1 MSDAPRGLPGGFGL
15 WAGFPLPD
23 ALVVSNEPAEP
34 AGRLGAQRA
43 AGADYV
49 VAQLRPPSPTADV
62 PERIAVWLE
71 P

>member
-1 MSDAPRGLPGGFGL
+1 MSDAPRGLSGGFGL

-43 AGADYV
+43 VGTDHV
-49 VAQLRPPSPTADV
+49 VAQLHPPSPTGDV
-62 PERIAVWLE
+62 PERVAVWLE